1 MAESDGGSAVTID
14 IRPLTP
20 GFAGEVF
27 NANLTRPLAPTEV
40 AALEAGM
47 DEYAVLIYHGQS
59 ITGSD

>member
-1 MAESDGGSAVTID
+1 MTID

-40 AALEAGM
+40 AALEPEERERAGVM
-47 DEYAVLIYHGQS
+47 EDVDREMVGQVFK
-59 ITGSD
+59 

>member
-1 MAESDGGSAVTID
+1 MTID

-27 NANLTRPLAPTEV
+27 NANLTRPLAPDEV

-59 ITGSD
+59 ITGSN